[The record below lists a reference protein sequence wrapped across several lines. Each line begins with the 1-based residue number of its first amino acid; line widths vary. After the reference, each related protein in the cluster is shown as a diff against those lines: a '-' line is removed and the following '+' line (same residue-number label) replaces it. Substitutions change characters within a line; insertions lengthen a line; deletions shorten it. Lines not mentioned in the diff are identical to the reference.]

1 MVGPNGVPNGNNDD
15 DMLDLFSD
23 ENTTI
28 NPDIETAISTM
39 NDGQISRAKEMLF
52 NFMTVNRFNEL
63 FRNVSTIQ
71 GLLTA
76 ITTHNERVSSGT
88 GTGGGNGNGN
98 GPTFG
103 SEKIYTPFEPTD
115 IVTANKTTVTSGL
128 FSNGAASITSHFSAS
143 LLGDTSASYVEI
155 YNADPDSDS
164 TAQVQF
170 AVGYAH
176 INGSGSIG
184 NSTKTTSGNRETA
197 ALYRQFRNVLLA
209 PGEQRFKFTSSPS
222 SSGHDD
228 FYFIVF
234 NRAQMREKV
243 DPGNWEIH
251 LSGSVAHPGGAAP
264 TKLIDDSGATTNPD
278 VNVSGRVFN
287 VVTGSIQSGVASIK
301 TTAAASTTVGAP
313 GLFYP
318 DLGII
323 LLNPDFVSGSAGLQA
338 AKAANTF
345 GNNART
351 FYNAVSKSRYT
362 AARREEEITSRSYFT
377 RARNDRY
384 NFSSNPTYKTGSK
397 LENGTE
403 ILGQFA
409 VPSFKGDPRAYITQV
424 GLYDGELDLI
434 AVAKLSQ
441 PILKSFSREAVV
453 KVKLD
458 Y

>member
-1 MVGPNGVPNGNNDD
+1 MIGPEQENGNGNSDIFATSNIIVPEEVITQIGT
-15 DMLDLFSD
+15 LNNNQINAAKQLLLLYTTETNYNFLFS
-23 ENTTI
+23 E
-28 NPDIETAISTM
+28 
-39 NDGQISRAKEMLF
+39 
-52 NFMTVNRFNEL
+52 
-63 FRNVSTIQ
+63 VSTIT
-71 GLLTA
+71 GLLSA
-76 ITTHNERVSSGT
+76 IETHNERVSSSSTGT
-88 GTGGGNGNGN
+88 GTETENGKGNQ
-98 GPTFG
+98 FG
-103 SEKIYTPFEPTD
+103 SEKIFTPFAATD

-128 FSNGAASITSHFSAS
+128 FSNGAATLTSHFSAS

-176 INGSGSIG
+176 IHGSGSIG

-209 PGEQRFKFTSSPS
+209 PGEEKFKFTSSPS
-222 SSGHDD
+222 SSGHED
-228 FYFIVF
+228 FYFVVF

-243 DPGNWEIH
+243 DPGNWELH
-251 LSGSVAHPGGAAP
+251 LSSSALGGPNVGAP
-264 TKLIDDSGATTNPD
+264 VKLIDDSGATTNPD

-323 LLNPDFVSGSAGLQA
+323 LLNPDFISGSAGVNA

-351 FYNAVSKSRYT
+351 FYNAVSKSRYS

-377 RARNDRY
+377 RARNDKY
-384 NFSSNPTYKTGSK
+384 NFSANPTYKTGSK
-397 LENGTE
+397 LENGET
-403 ILGQFA
+403 IRGQFA